1 VTEEPKTLR
10 FLTITQAAEELNV
23 NPNQIRALISAGD
36 LRALQVGGRGVWR
49 IGRQDIE
56 DYIAEAYRRTA
67 ERIAAGELKDEGE
80 SGDQQ

>member
-1 VTEEPKTLR
+1 
-10 FLTITQAAEELNV
+10 V

-67 ERIAAGELKDEGE
+67 HRIAAGEITDDGETAEGE
-80 SGDQQ
+80 